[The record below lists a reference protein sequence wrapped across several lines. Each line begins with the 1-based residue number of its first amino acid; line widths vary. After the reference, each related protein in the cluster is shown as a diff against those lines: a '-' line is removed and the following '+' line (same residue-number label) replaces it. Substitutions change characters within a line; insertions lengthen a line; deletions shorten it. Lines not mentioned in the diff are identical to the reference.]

1 MTWCI
6 MQSLLPLLVPQA
18 ASVGRGG
25 KGGVAPRS
33 SQRKW
38 HTLTLT
44 RLSYLLMN
52 RNFYPLPV
60 TPSPTSSPSPILLPT
75 FSVTLS
81 PPFLLYPHPFLVS
94 FSSTC
99 SASLLFTL
107 LSPLPFLHSPLFLTL
122 TTLLLPS
129 YTSYPHL
136 LLLFFPLPPLPSL
149 FPVPRLP
156 PTFISCSPSLL
167 PLLLPSHVMD
177 LQETRTLGIYEPIDV
192 SQTGGR
198 VDGWGDWG
206 EG

>member
-107 LSPLPFLHSPLFLTL
+107 LSPLPFLYSPLFLTL

-136 LLLFFPLPPLPSL
+136 PLLFFPLPPLPSL
-149 FPVPRLP
+149 F
-156 PTFISCSPSLL
+156 SCSPSSTHLHLL
-167 PLLLPSHVMD
+167 FSLSSSSFAPLPCHGSARD
-177 LQETRTLGIYEPIDV
+177 AN
-192 SQTGGR
+192 TGHL
-198 VDGWGDWG
+198 
-206 EG
+206 